1 MMYEYKDSLKDF
13 LFVTQRT
20 WEEITQRAQT
30 AWLEPKSLE
39 KKENK
44 KSTHNGSCLLHAKK

>member
-1 MMYEYKDSLKDF
+1 MMNEYKESLKDF

-30 AWLEPKSLE
+30 AWLEPKSFL
-39 KKENK
+39 K
-44 KSTHNGSCLLHAKK
+44 L